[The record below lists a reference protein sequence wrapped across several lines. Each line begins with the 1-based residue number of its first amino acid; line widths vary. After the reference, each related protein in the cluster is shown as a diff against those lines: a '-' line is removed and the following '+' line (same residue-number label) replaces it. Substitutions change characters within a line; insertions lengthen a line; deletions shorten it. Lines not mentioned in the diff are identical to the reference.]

1 VVTDRYAYVPPGG
14 KTGQDGFEGVYA
26 WPSLVGKAG
35 GASGAGGGASGRKKG
50 KEAALAAGESVRR
63 SSRMGVGAGG
73 RNSRGATPVASTS
86 TSTATHT
93 VPPIETDIKTRT
105 MEEIKDR
112 YYTVCRRLLR
122 NRPAVDE
129 AFKEKMVKAFDYDI
143 RKSSSVLCW
152 CERITS

>member
-1 VVTDRYAYVPPGG
+1 MVTDRYAYVPPGG

-35 GASGAGGGASGRKKG
+35 GGAGAAGGASGRKKG

-63 SSRMGVGAGG
+63 SSRMGFGAGG

-93 VPPIETDIKTRT
+93 VLPIETDIKTRT

-143 RKSSSVLCW
+143 RKSSSVLL
-152 CERITS
+152 RV